1 MDSSYI
7 SLKRIGS
14 RMGLRAAKRV
24 LKRSLER
31 GHMKTAYHPGTL
43 SFVCNVCSTECA
55 VPVGLLERET
65 ASCSGC
71 GSTVRMRAV
80 VDALSRSIYG
90 ESRVL
95 SDFPVDKGIRGVGM
109 SDWAEYADRLQ
120 SKFDYINTFYHQ
132 EPRLDITDIETSLE
146 GTMDFVISSDVFEHV
161 TRPVSRAFVN
171 TRRLLKPGGVFV
183 CTVPYSKEGTETKE
197 HFPVLDDFNITESDG
212 RYRLVNT
219 NPSGEVE
226 IFEELIFHGGPGQTL
241 EMRVF
246 SEASVLRELENAGF
260 SRIEILRAPVW
271 EYGIYWPLDWSL
283 PIVAVR

>member
-14 RMGLRAAKRV
+14 LMGLRAAKRMV
-24 LKRSLER
+24 RRSLER
-31 GHMKTAYHPGTL
+31 SHAKTGLSPGTL
-43 SFVCNVCSTECA
+43 SFVCNVCSTECSA
-55 VPVGLLERET
+55 PMMLLERET
-65 ASCSGC
+65 ASCSAC
-71 GSTVRMRAV
+71 GSTVRMRAI

-95 SDFPVDKGIRGVGM
+95 SDFSVDKGIRGVGM

-120 SKFDYINTFYHQ
+120 SKFEYTNTFYHQ
-132 EPRLDITDIETSLE
+132 EPKLDITDIEDSLE

-183 CTVPYSKEGTETKE
+183 FTVPYSKEGTETKE
-197 HFPVLDDFNITESDG
+197 HFPVLHDFNITESEG

-219 NPSGEVE
+219 SPDGEVE

-246 SEASVLRELENAGF
+246 SEASVLRELADAGF
-260 SRIEILRAPVW
+260 SRVDILGAPVW